1 MVCSRQPERGPSP
14 LASRPGRAPQALLGA
29 EAAEIY
35 LAMLRRLLQTG
46 RLNRFF
52 PDAARL
58 EALMG
63 FLAPSGRVGAYPGLE
78 VNLRTGLPAE
88 PAVGRVLSERDVSA
102 KFLAGVHLAAL
113 AGKTDPSPAEQHLLD
128 QARFH
133 QRLQQASLPGWIRL
147 DLALRRIETDKR
159 RAFFTTVFDRFDAS
173 EELFVRYTVQLYQHH
188 GRWARPLVD
197 LQGDDLEATGPFR
210 TVISRYHSDEAEF
223 AFVLLSELPAITVE
237 EVVRCRVGPLWFEGV
252 EMPPE
257 VAELLAAHPGSF
269 ILHFPTDRAGL
280 TVREDGNRDPFS
292 VLWRQVLQPEAREL
306 AERKARE
313 LGYHVHK
320 DRKFACTRAV
330 VGPFSEWL
338 KARGARCV
346 VYPV

>member
-1 MVCSRQPERGPSP
+1 M
-14 LASRPGRAPQALLGA
+14 GA
-29 EAAEIY
+29 EAAGIY
-35 LAMLRRLLQTG
+35 LAMLRRLLQAG

-52 PDAARL
+52 PDPARL
-58 EALMG
+58 EALWG
-63 FLAPSGRVGAYPGLE
+63 FLAPSGGFGTWPGLE
-78 VNLRTGLPAE
+78 INLRTGLPAE
-88 PAVGRVLSERDVSA
+88 PAVGRILSQQEASSR
-102 KFLAGVHLAAL
+102 FLAGVDLPVLEAKA
-113 AGKTDPSPAEQHLLD
+113 DPSPAEQRLLE
-128 QARFH
+128 QARYH
-133 QRLQQASLPGWIRL
+133 QELQRASLPRWSRL
-147 DLALRRIETDKR
+147 DLALRRVEADRR

-173 EELFVRYTVQLYQHH
+173 EELFARYTVQLYQHH
-188 GRWARPLVD
+188 GRWTRNLVE

-252 EMPPE
+252 EMPPA
-257 VAELLAAHPGSF
+257 VASLLAAHPGSF

-306 AERKARE
+306 AEKKAGE

-320 DRKFACTRAV
+320 ERKFACTRAV
-330 VGPFSEWL
+330 AGPFSEWL
-338 KARGARCV
+338 KQRGARCV